1 MGMFVLGL
9 VVGCAGCALIATIL
23 FSALGLSIV
32 GKKDRGKTKDEKGR

>member
-23 FSALGLSIV
+23 FSVLGLSIV
-32 GKKDRGKTKDEKGR
+32 GKKDRKKRK